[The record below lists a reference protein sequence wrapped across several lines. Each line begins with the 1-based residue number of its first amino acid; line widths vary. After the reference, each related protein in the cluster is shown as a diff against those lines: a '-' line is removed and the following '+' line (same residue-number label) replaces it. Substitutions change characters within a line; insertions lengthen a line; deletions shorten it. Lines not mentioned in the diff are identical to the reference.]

1 MLAIFLFLNFQAS
14 AIITKLLLLMYGN
27 HKQASAHEKKIAV
40 VKINLF
46 NSVANFGLIKWLQ
59 CGLI

>member
-14 AIITKLLLLMYGN
+14 AIITKLLLLMYDTGN

-40 VKINLF
+40 VKINLLF
-46 NSVANFGLIKWLQ
+46 SVANFGLIK
-59 CGLI
+59 